1 MLRNAL
7 HFRIADISDSCCRC
21 NISENDVHLFLKCP
35 FAKLVWFL
43 IGLNIDTTP
52 IDSMT
57 NISDILGYLLATLK
71 TDNCLQ
77 NISIILGF
85 IWKARNDH
93 FFFQKEI
100 LGANPNLYCS

>member
-1 MLRNAL
+1 MLFILELQISPIVVVAVI
-7 HFRIADISDSCCRC
+7 FRKMMSIFSQMS
-21 NISENDVHLFLKCP
+21 

-77 NISIILGF
+77 NISIILWF
-85 IWKARNDH
+85 IWKARNDL
-93 FFFQKEI
+93 FFSKRNTGSQSKFVLQLK
-100 LGANPNLYCS
+100 